1 VEAAVEI
8 AFKPA
13 FNHSPPFQS
22 LLSTNSY
29 MWAPILLLVF
39 GFILLVWSADR
50 FVSGAAA
57 TAQRLGVS
65 KMLIGLTVVSVGTST
80 PEILVSLTAA
90 LEGMPKIAVGNAIGS
105 NIANVG
111 LVLGIAAMITPL
123 PFARSVLKTELPWLI
138 ATTLLGLVLIFNL
151 ILSYWESLVLLSG
164 LAYIMYRL
172 ARIQQNAPDE
182 VSGAMREELDELP
195 EMPAPLAIFW
205 LLAGLVLLVISA
217 RLLVSAA
224 VDIAELLGVSEL
236 VIGLTVIAIGTSLPE
251 LAATVGAAIKGH
263 SELAIGN
270 VVGSNILNIL
280 AVLAVPGLVATTALD
295 SVVLWRDY
303 GMMMALTMLLVLF
316 AYGIGS
322 RPVITRFEGAI
333 IFLSW
338 IGYTVLLFYQSQ

>member
-1 VEAAVEI
+1 
-8 AFKPA
+8 
-13 FNHSPPFQS
+13 
-22 LLSTNSY
+22 
-29 MWAPILLLVF
+29 MWIPILLLVF

-50 FVSGAAA
+50 FVSAAAA
-57 TAQRLGVS
+57 TAHRLGVS

-90 LEGMPKIAVGNAIGS
+90 LDGVPKLAVGNAIGS
-105 NIANVG
+105 NIANIG
-111 LVLGIAAMITPL
+111 LVLGVAAMITPL
-123 PFARSVLKTELPWLI
+123 PFARSVLRTELPWLI
-138 ATTLLGLVLIFNL
+138 ATTLLGLVVLFNL
-151 ILSYWESLVLLSG
+151 VLSFGESLILLAG
-164 LAYIMYRL
+164 LGYIIFRL
-172 ARIQQNAPDE
+172 ARIQQKAPE
-182 VSGAMREELDELP
+182 ALSAAMREEIDELP
-195 EMPAPLAIFW
+195 EISTPTALFW
-205 LLAGLVLLVISA
+205 LVTGLVLLIISA
-217 RLLVSAA
+217 RVLVGSA
-224 VDIAELLGVSEL
+224 VTIAELLGVSEL

-270 VVGSNILNIL
+270 IVGSNILNIL
-280 AVLAVPGLVATTALD
+280 AVLAVPGLVVTTTLE

-338 IGYTVLLFYQSQ
+338 LGYTVLLLYQSQ

>member
-1 VEAAVEI
+1 MWI
-8 AFKPA
+8 
-13 FNHSPPFQS
+13 S
-22 LLSTNSY
+22 LL
-29 MWAPILLLVF
+29 LLIV

-57 TAQRLGVS
+57 TAHRLGVS
-65 KMLIGLTVVSVGTST
+65 KMLIGLTVVAVGTST

-90 LEGMPKIAVGNAIGS
+90 LEDKPNIAVGNAIGS
-105 NIANVG
+105 NIANIG

-123 PFARSVLKTELPWLI
+123 PFARSVLRTELPWLI
-138 ATTLLGLVLIFNL
+138 ATTLLGLFVLFNL
-151 ILSYWESLVLLSG
+151 VLSFVESIILLTG
-164 LAYIMYRL
+164 LAYIIFRL
-172 ARIQQNAPDE
+172 ARIQRREPESLSA
-182 VSGAMREELDELP
+182 GMREEIDEVP
-195 EMPAPLAIFW
+195 EMGTLPALFW
-205 LLAGLVLLVISA
+205 LVAGLVVLVFSA
-217 RLLVSAA
+217 RILVGAA
-224 VDIAELLGVSEL
+224 VDIAEWLGVSEL
-236 VIGLTVIAIGTSLPE
+236 IIGLTVIAVGTSLPE
-251 LAATVGAAIKGH
+251 LAATVGAAFKGH

-280 AVLAVPGLVATTALD
+280 AVLAVPGLVVTVELE

-338 IGYTVLLFYQSQ
+338 IGYSYLLFFQH

>member
-1 VEAAVEI
+1 
-8 AFKPA
+8 
-13 FNHSPPFQS
+13 
-22 LLSTNSY
+22 
-29 MWAPILLLVF
+29 MWIPILLLVF

-50 FVSGAAA
+50 FVSAAAA
-57 TAQRLGVS
+57 TAHKLGVS

-90 LEGMPKIAVGNAIGS
+90 LDGVPKMAVGNAIGS
-105 NIANVG
+105 NIANIG

-123 PFARSVLKTELPWLI
+123 PFARSVLRTELPWLI
-138 ATTLLGLVLIFNL
+138 ATTLLGLVVLFNL
-151 ILSYWESLVLLSG
+151 VLSFAESLVLLAG
-164 LAYIMYRL
+164 LGYIIFRL
-172 ARIQQNAPDE
+172 ARIQQKAPE
-182 VSGAMREELDELP
+182 ALSAAMREEIDELP
-195 EMPAPLAIFW
+195 EISTTAALFW
-205 LLAGLVLLVISA
+205 LIAGLVLLIVSA
-217 RLLVSAA
+217 RVLVSSA
-224 VDIAELLGVSEL
+224 VAIADLLGVSEL

-251 LAATVGAAIKGH
+251 LAATVGAAVRGH

-270 VVGSNILNIL
+270 IVGSNILNIL
-280 AVLAVPGLVATTALD
+280 AVLAVPGLVVTTTLE

-338 IGYTVLLFYQSQ
+338 LGYTVLLLYQSQ

>member
-1 VEAAVEI
+1 
-8 AFKPA
+8 
-13 FNHSPPFQS
+13 
-22 LLSTNSY
+22 
-29 MWAPILLLVF
+29 MWTPLLLLVF

-90 LEGMPKIAVGNAIGS
+90 LEGKPQIAIGNAIGS
-105 NIANVG
+105 NIANIG

-138 ATTLLGLVLIFNL
+138 GTTLLGLFVMFNL
-151 ILSYWESLVLLSG
+151 QLTFIESLILLGG
-164 LAYIMYRL
+164 LGYIMFQL
-172 ARIQQNAPDE
+172 ARMQQQSPENAAGPLDD
-182 VSGAMREELDELP
+182 ELDELP
-195 EMPAPLAIFW
+195 EMSAGAAIFW
-205 LLAGLVLLVISA
+205 LLAGLVLLVFSA
-217 RLLVSAA
+217 RILVNAA

-251 LAATVGAAIKGH
+251 LAATIGAAIKGH

-280 AVLAVPGLVATTALD
+280 AVLAVPGLVATTPLD

-333 IFLSW
+333 IFISW
-338 IGYTVLLFYQSQ
+338 LGYMLLLFYQH